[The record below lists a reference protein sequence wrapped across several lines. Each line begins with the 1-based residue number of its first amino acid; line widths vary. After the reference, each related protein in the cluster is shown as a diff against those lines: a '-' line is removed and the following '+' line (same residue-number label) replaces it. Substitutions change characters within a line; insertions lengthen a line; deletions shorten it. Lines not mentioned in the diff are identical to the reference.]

1 MKGAIHMFKHLPPI
15 KSFKQRG
22 QVLVLYALLIPFLL
36 MFVGVV
42 LDLGWYY
49 LNVSRLQNAADAA
62 ALAGAQ
68 IIINDEVNFPTV
80 TNEAVLISNRS
91 FDNDRKYTGRTDG
104 EKATLENADDIAEEY
119 AVKNLG
125 SMKDIVLG
133 EAEAAETQ
141 SSIIDSWSKSKD
153 DADRVVTPTFT
164 MYDYGTSFYYF
175 VKLEETIEH
184 FFLPGWFSP
193 MDAPVVAVAKLDQ
206 TPKMEEIINR
216 NVIVGNWEVQDFYK
230 EQELAYERDANG
242 NYKTINKNKIPIYAT
257 DINGD
262 YILDA
267 NGNKMQDY
275 THKYA
280 KSQAYSERFNA
291 EIYSGAWNHF
301 QDFFNTFDSAGYH
314 KPNPSDNMEVAG
326 DFYRREIII
335 IRDDVDFSSATPYG
349 ANSSVAA
356 TAASINLKPG
366 HTYNPA
372 QSNKKKTYWKYKDA
386 NGNLQDVPDTG
397 TVGLPYKWEYLDSIN
412 IDFKPEITL
421 KDKWLSED
429 WDLPLDNKGVAF
441 NYTHWYRASSTDITT
456 EYVKKLR
463 IHSNI
468 NLDAP
473 YKERSDLTTPYKEA
487 LREKDAEGNLLPDI
501 LWGRIESEPMLSH
514 PDAVNGKAAYMTKTQ
529 TALSSVRQ
537 IIINVNSS
545 NYNTGYRPVIIFY
558 DGPERYSSESHIR
571 DSKPVI
577 LNLGKPF
584 RGVLYAPN
592 SPVVIVGNAKNQFKG
607 FVVAKKYM
615 RLKDKDDFIHGGY
628 RYFSR
633 DGNKRKQYEYTRE
646 EQADGTV
653 QYKNLK
659 GKVDKNMDDTKAYK
673 VEYFYAKGDTSG
685 TKYYRTVENETII
698 DNGVE
703 TPTGNELVLYT
714 DEYGEVQ
721 FAELTDPE
729 TKYGEYDNFGRSD
742 FTTHDYHVNET
753 SADNMLL
760 SGK

>member
-1 MKGAIHMFKHLPPI
+1 MQKYKR
-15 KSFKQRG
+15 RG
-22 QVLVLYALLIPFLL
+22 QAMALYALLMPVIFLFL
-36 MFVGVV
+36 GVG
-42 LDLGWYY
+42 LDFGWYY

-68 IIINDEVNFPTV
+68 AIINDDVNFPTIK
-80 TNEAVLISNRS
+80 NDAILISNRS
-91 FDNDRKYTGRTDG
+91 FDPDRKYTGKSDG
-104 EKATLENADDIAEEY
+104 EKATLLIADDLAEKY

-125 SMKDIVLG
+125 YMKDVNFG
-133 EAEAAETQ
+133 TAEAADVKN
-141 SSIIDSWSKSKD
+141 SIIDSWSKSKED
-153 DADRVVTPTFT
+153 TDRVVTPTYD
-164 MYDYGTSFYYF
+164 MYDYGTSFYY
-175 VKLEETIEH
+175 VVSLTEKIEH
-184 FFLPGWFSP
+184 FFLPGWFDD
-193 MDAPVVAVAKLDQ
+193 MNAPVVAVAKLNQ
-206 TPKMEEIINR
+206 TPKMLEIINS

-230 EQELAYERDANG
+230 EMEPEYERDAKG
-242 NYKTINKNKIPIYAT
+242 NYKTLNKQKIPVYAT

-262 YILDA
+262 YIRDE

-301 QDFFNTFDSAGYH
+301 QDFFNTFDAKGYH
-314 KPNPSDNMEVAG
+314 NPSTSSEPMLIAG
-326 DFYRREIII
+326 DFYRIETVTV
-335 IRDDVDFSSATPYG
+335 RDDVNLASDKPYG

-356 TAASINLKPG
+356 TSASINLKPG

-372 QSNKKKTYWKYKDA
+372 QSNKKKTYGKYKDA
-386 NGNLQDVPDTG
+386 NGNLQDVTDTG

-412 IDFKPEITL
+412 VDFKPEITL

-429 WDLPLDNKGVAF
+429 WDLPLDNAGVGF
-441 NYTHWYRASSTDITT
+441 NHTHWYRANGTDITS
-456 EYVKKLR
+456 ESVKKLR
-463 IHSNI
+463 IHANI
-468 NLDAP
+468 NFDAP
-473 YKERSDLTTPYKEA
+473 YQERSDITTPFTEA

-501 LWGRIESEPMLSH
+501 LWGRIESEPMLSR
-514 PDAVNGKAAYMTKTQ
+514 PDAVNGYTNYMPKVVTG
-529 TALSSVRQ
+529 LSSVRQ

-545 NYNTGYRPVIIFY
+545 NYNTGSVNYRPVIIFY

-633 DGNKRKQYEYTRE
+633 DANKRKQYEYTRE
-646 EQADGTV
+646 VKADGTV
-653 QYKNLK
+653 EYKTLK
-659 GKVDKNMDDTKAYK
+659 GKVEKNMNDTKAYK

-685 TKYYRTVENETII
+685 TKYYRTVENETLTY
-698 DNGVE
+698 NGA
-703 TPTGNELVLYT
+703 TIPTGNELVLYT

-729 TKYGEYDNFGRSD
+729 TKYGEYDNFGRTD

>member
-1 MKGAIHMFKHLPPI
+1 MVKQFKS
-15 KSFKQRG
+15 KYARRG
-22 QVLVLYALLIPFLL
+22 QAAVMFALLIPLL
-36 MFVGVV
+36 LLFVGVG

-68 IIINDEVNFPTV
+68 AIINDDVNFPTIK
-80 TNEAVLISNRS
+80 NDAILISNRS

-104 EKATLENADDIAEEY
+104 EKATLLIADDLAEKY

-125 SMKDIVLG
+125 YMEDVNFG
-133 EAEAAETQ
+133 TAEAADVKN
-141 SSIIDSWSKSKD
+141 SIIDSWSKSKED
-153 DADRVVTPTFT
+153 TDRVVTPTYD
-164 MYDYGTSFYYF
+164 MYDYGTSFYY
-175 VKLEETIEH
+175 VVSLTEKIEH
-184 FFLPGWFSP
+184 FFMPGWFDD
-193 MDAPVVAVAKLDQ
+193 MNAPVVAVAKLDQ
-206 TPKMEEIINR
+206 TPKMREKIND
-216 NVIVGNWEVQDFYK
+216 NVIVGNWEVQNRYK
-230 EQELAYERDANG
+230 DMELAWERDANG
-242 NYKTINKNKIPIYAT
+242 NYKKLNNQKIAVYAT

-267 NGNKMQDY
+267 SGNKIQDY

-280 KSQAYSERFNA
+280 YSQAYAERFNA

-335 IRDDVDFSSATPYG
+335 IRDDVNFSSATPYG

-356 TAASINLKPG
+356 TAASVNLKPG
-366 HTYNPA
+366 HVNNPA

-386 NGNLQDVPDTG
+386 NGNLQDVTDKG

-412 IDFKPEITL
+412 VDFKPEITL

-429 WDLPLDNKGVAF
+429 WDLPLDNTGVGF
-441 NYTHWYRASSTDITT
+441 NYTHWYRASNTDITT

-463 IHSNI
+463 IHANI
-468 NLDAP
+468 NFDEP
-473 YKERSDLTTPYKEA
+473 YKERSDITTPFTEA

-501 LWGRIESEPMLSH
+501 LWGRIESEPMLSR
-514 PDAVNGKAAYMTKTQ
+514 PDALNGKESYVYTGDKYQ
-529 TALSSVRQ
+529 TGLSSVRQ

-545 NYNTGYRPVIIFY
+545 NVNTGSVTYRPVIIFY

-584 RGVLYAPN
+584 RGVLFAPN

-607 FVVAKKYM
+607 FVVAKSYM
-615 RLKDKDDFIHGGY
+615 RLKDKNDFIHGGY
-628 RYFSR
+628 RYFSL
-633 DGNKRKQYEYTRE
+633 DSNKRKQYEYTRE
-646 EQADGTV
+646 VKADGTV
-653 QYKNLK
+653 EYKTLQ
-659 GKVDKNMDDTKAYK
+659 GKVEKNMDDTKAYK

-685 TKYYRTVENETII
+685 TKYYRTVENETLTY
-698 DNGVE
+698 NGA
-703 TPTGNELVLYT
+703 TIPTGNELVLYT

-721 FAELTDPE
+721 FAEVDGSF
-729 TKYGEYDNFGRSD
+729 KYKIGKYDNFGRTD

-753 SADNMLL
+753 SATNLLL
-760 SGK
+760 SGN

>member
-1 MKGAIHMFKHLPPI
+1 MVKQFKS
-15 KSFKQRG
+15 KYARRG
-22 QVLVLYALLIPFLL
+22 QAAVMFALLIPLL
-36 MFVGVV
+36 LLFVGVG

-68 IIINDEVNFPTV
+68 AIINDDVNFPTV

-153 DADRVVTPTFT
+153 DTDRVVTPTYD
-164 MYDYGTSFYYF
+164 MYDYGTSFYY
-175 VKLEETIEH
+175 VVSLTEKIEH
-184 FFLPGWFSP
+184 FFLPGWFDD
-193 MDAPVVAVAKLDQ
+193 MNAPVVAVAKLNQ
-206 TPKMEEIINR
+206 TPKMLEIINS

-230 EQELAYERDANG
+230 EMELEYERDAKG
-242 NYKTINKNKIPIYAT
+242 NYKTLNKQKIPVYAT

-262 YILDA
+262 YILNAD
-267 NGNKMQDY
+267 GNKMQDY

-301 QDFFNTFDSAGYH
+301 QDFFNTFDAKGYH
-314 KPNPSDNMEVAG
+314 NPSTSSEPMLIAG
-326 DFYRREIII
+326 DFYRIETITV
-335 IRDDVDFSSATPYG
+335 RDDVNFSSATPYG
-349 ANSSVAA
+349 ANSNVAA
-356 TAASINLKPG
+356 TAASINYKPG
-366 HTYNPA
+366 HTYNPPA
-372 QSNKKKTYWKYKDA
+372 KSDTKKTYGKYKDA
-386 NGNLQDVPDTG
+386 NGNWQNIGDTG

-429 WDLPLDNKGVAF
+429 WDLPLDNAGVGF
-441 NYTHWYRASSTDITT
+441 NHTHWYRASGGTDITNDSL
-456 EYVKKLR
+456 KKLR
-463 IHSNI
+463 IHSRI

-473 YKERSDLTTPYKEA
+473 YPERSDITTPFTEA

-501 LWGRIESEPMLSH
+501 LWGRIESEPMLSR
-514 PDAVNGKAAYMTKTQ
+514 PDAVNGYTNYMTKVVTG
-529 TALSSVRQ
+529 LSSVRQ

-545 NYNTGYRPVIIFY
+545 NYDTGSVTYRPVIIFY

-584 RGVLYAPN
+584 RGVLFAPN
-592 SPVVIVGNAKNQFKG
+592 SPVVVVGNAKNQFKG
-607 FVVAKKYM
+607 FVVAKSYM
-615 RLKDKDDFIHGGY
+615 RLKDKNDFIHGGY
-628 RYFSR
+628 RYFSL
-633 DGNKRKQYEYTRE
+633 DSNKRKQYEYTRE
-646 EQADGTV
+646 VKADGTV
-653 QYKNLK
+653 EYKTLK
-659 GKVDKNMDDTKAYK
+659 GKVEKNMDDTKAYK

-685 TKYYRTVENETII
+685 TKYYRTVENETLT

-703 TPTGNELVLYT
+703 KETDNALVLYT

-721 FAELTDPE
+721 FAEVDGSF
-729 TKYGEYDNFGRSD
+729 KYKIGEYDNFGRTD

-753 SADNMLL
+753 SATNLLL
-760 SGK
+760 SGN